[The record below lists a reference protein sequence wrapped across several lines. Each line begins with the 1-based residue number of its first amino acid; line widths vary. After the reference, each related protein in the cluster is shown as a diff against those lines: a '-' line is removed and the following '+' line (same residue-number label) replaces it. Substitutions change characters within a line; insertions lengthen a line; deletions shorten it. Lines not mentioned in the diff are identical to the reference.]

1 MAAVSAQHLADIAK
15 FLQTPLGKI
24 STKEELISRSHGDK
38 TVSGVFNIIFSL
50 LSESK
55 SSLGPKN
62 ILEEAQVRQWLEYAI
77 VYVLNAS
84 SDQNIQ
90 TLLKDFN
97 GILRTKTFL
106 VEDRI
111 TIADVFLYYTISY
124 IMENLANADK
134 EKYLNVSRWFDNL
147 QQNVSL
153 RQSRKLVDFNINF
166 LYLTNPSRH

>member
-62 ILEEAQVRQWLEYAI
+62 ILEEAQ
-77 VYVLNAS
+77 
-84 SDQNIQ
+84 
-90 TLLKDFN
+90 DFN